1 MRIVLFGF
9 SVVPFKGGPPNDS
22 ARRPARKARLPLNKR
37 FPSRRT
43 LHGDGYGAQKS
54 VRQGT
59 QEKVMGGFQRGNK
72 VLQ

>member
-1 MRIVLFGF
+1 MRIVLVGL

-22 ARRPARKARLPLNKR
+22 ARPPARNVRLPLNKR
-37 FPSRRT
+37 FPSRRA
-43 LHGDGYGAQKS
+43 LHGDGYGRKS
-54 VRQGT
+54 EREGT